1 MPAPKA
7 GQLSPALRQPL
18 CWRGS
23 ALPLPRGDTG
33 GDFRGESR
41 TALSSRTW
49 RQRAERRAGAPWVG
63 TGQGP
68 ARWGSILSPRGA
80 RRSRSELTEVLGAAC
95 SGWWRQLRQ
104 FPSFPSVLFRFSFPQ
119 LQSSLRGGGNH
130 PPFCWQ
136 QWKPPAHGSVAEACP
151 ARRAGDLGTVCR
163 RLWGQQ
169 RALAP
174 SRPPGPLPAPARS
187 PLALAAAETRVPGRE
202 GFPSLSP
209 LPRVTRR
216 PRSAR

>member
-1 MPAPKA
+1 MPAPTQGSCPRRCGSPSA
-7 GQLSPALRQPL
+7 GGAAPCRCPVVALAEIPEENQELPCRLGRGGSEQSAGLEP
-18 CWRGS
+18 RGS
-23 ALPLPRGDTG
+23 AQGRDRLGGGASSPPVEHAAQKGVNRGPWRRLLWLVEAVEAVSLLPLGSFPLFLSTAPELFAGRGD
-33 GDFRGESR
+33 
-41 TALSSRTW
+41 
-49 RQRAERRAGAPWVG
+49 
-63 TGQGP
+63 
-68 ARWGSILSPRGA
+68 
-80 RRSRSELTEVLGAAC
+80 
-95 SGWWRQLRQ
+95 
-104 FPSFPSVLFRFSFPQ
+104 
-119 LQSSLRGGGNH
+119 H

-169 RALAP
+169 RALVP

-216 PRSAR
+216 PRSAQ